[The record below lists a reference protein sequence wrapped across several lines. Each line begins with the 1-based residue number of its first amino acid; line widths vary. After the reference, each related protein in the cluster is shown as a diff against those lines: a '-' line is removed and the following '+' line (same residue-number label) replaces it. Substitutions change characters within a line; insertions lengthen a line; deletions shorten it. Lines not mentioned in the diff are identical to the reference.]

1 MATGFN
7 VNSNISSMKTY
18 RAFAHSQ
25 TKLEESIERLS
36 TGLRINKASDDTE
49 GAAIATRLSNR
60 VRSLQKAQTNSK
72 RTIDMLQTAEGSL
85 NDIHNILARMREL
98 AVQSASDNLNTKD
111 RSTIDMEYQQLKSE
125 IDRIAKSTEYNQIKL
140 IDGSQKATV
149 STVAGVGIDSVS
161 TAGHG
166 GQKVSSGSYSFE
178 YKPGSLKLVNKTTG
192 ELEVVDFTPASAGE
206 IKTYQF
212 SSLGLTVSF
221 DEEFDLNNVANS
233 TFEVTATG
241 STVQIGADDDADSN
255 LDFTLGDATA
265 KGLRLSQSSLDNL
278 AGAQAAISTLDAAIE
293 AINDDRSFIGA
304 TQNRLEFTATNA
316 DSTIVNLKA
325 SISTIRDVDYAKE
338 AMELAKYQILVQSGS
353 AMMVQA
359 NQISQTVLQLMQ
371 Q

>member
-18 RAFAHSQ
+18 RAFAQSQ

-49 GAAIATRLSNR
+49 GAAIATRLDNR
-60 VRSLQKAQTNSK
+60 VRALQKAQKNSK

-85 NDIHNILARMREL
+85 NGIHNILARMREL
-98 AVQSASDNLNTKD
+98 AVQGASDNLNSQD
-111 RSTIDMEYQQLKSE
+111 RSTLNMEYQQLKAE
-125 IDRIAKSTEYNQIKL
+125 VDRTARSTEYNQIKL
-140 IDGSQKATV
+140 IDGSQKGIV
-149 STVAGVGIDSVS
+149 STATGTGINSIN

-166 GQKVSSGSYSFE
+166 GQKVSSGSYNFE
-178 YKPGSLKLVNKTTG
+178 YKSGSLKLINKNTG
-192 ELEVVDFTPASAGE
+192 DFEVIDFTPAKAEE

-212 SSLGLTVSF
+212 SSLGLTVAF
-221 DEEFDLNNVANS
+221 DQDFDPKNLTNS
-233 TFEVTATG
+233 TFDVTSTG
-241 STVQIGADDDADSN
+241 STVQIGADDDSDSD
-255 LDFTLGDATA
+255 LHFTIGDATA
-265 KGLRLSQSSLDNL
+265 KGLMINQSSVDSLVS
-278 AGAQAAISTLDAAIE
+278 AQASIGALDAAIE

-316 DSTIVNLKA
+316 ASTIENLKA

-359 NQISQTVLQLMQ
+359 NQIAQTVLQLMQ

>member
-1 MATGFN
+1 MG
-7 VNSNISSMKTY
+7 
-18 RAFAHSQ
+18 
-25 TKLEESIERLS
+25 
-36 TGLRINKASDDTE
+36 
-49 GAAIATRLSNR
+49 
-60 VRSLQKAQTNSK
+60 
-72 RTIDMLQTAEGSL
+72 
-85 NDIHNILARMREL
+85 
-98 AVQSASDNLNTKD
+98 
-111 RSTIDMEYQQLKSE
+111 
-125 IDRIAKSTEYNQIKL
+125 
-140 IDGSQKATV
+140 
-149 STVAGVGIDSVS
+149 
-161 TAGHG
+161 
-166 GQKVSSGSYSFE
+166 
-178 YKPGSLKLVNKTTG
+178 TTG
-192 ELEVVDFTPASAGE
+192 EFEVVDFTPASAGE

-241 STVQIGADDDADSN
+241 STVQNGADSN

-265 KGLRLSQSSLDNL
+265 KGLRLSQLSLDNL